1 MNSVNK
7 MVLVP
12 YTSENCNAG
21 QTKQINDDMIIQT
34 IPKKFRSKAKMILEY
49 IKDSISWTD
58 KGEMVIRGEIYP
70 ETHIADLVRYSV
82 REYGKY
88 PPKDYEI
95 FQDFLKELNAPK
107 GLIQQQK
114 TNLPINKTKDWLK
127 L

>member
-12 YTSENCNAG
+12 YTAENCNIR
-21 QTKQINDDMIIQT
+21 QTKQINEMIIQT

-70 ETHIADLVRYSV
+70 ETHIAHLVRYSV

-95 FQDFLKELNAPK
+95 FQDFLNELNAPK

-114 TNLPINKTKDWLK
+114 TIYLLIKQKTG
-127 L
+127 

>member
-1 MNSVNK
+1 MNSLKK

-12 YTSENCNAG
+12 YTAENCNVR
-21 QTKQINDDMIIQT
+21 QTNQINENMIIQT

-49 IKDSISWTD
+49 IKDNISWTD
-58 KGEMVIRGEIYP
+58 KVEMVIRGEIYP
-70 ETHIADLVRYSV
+70 ETHIADLVRFSM

-95 FQDFLKELNAPK
+95 FQDFPKELNAPK